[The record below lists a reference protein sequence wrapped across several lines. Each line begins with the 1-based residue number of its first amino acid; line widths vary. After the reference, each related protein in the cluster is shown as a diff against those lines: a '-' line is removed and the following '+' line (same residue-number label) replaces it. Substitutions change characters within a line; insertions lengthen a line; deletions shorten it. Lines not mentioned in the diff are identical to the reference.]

1 MLRLSNNYLS
11 SGQILC
17 EGLVEEKERKRE
29 DNVTNL
35 NAFTPTVVGLLG
47 TRREGT

>member
-1 MLRLSNNYLS
+1 MSNNYLS

-35 NAFTPTVVGLLG
+35 NAFMPTVVGLLG